1 MYWKTE
7 TNLCHEKVKRKKSEK
22 ALQGS
27 GENDY
32 AIIVIATIL
41 EREREREKEVVILI
55 LLFFIFFCKWR
66 INLKTVDLKFE
77 RLYIELGSL
86 AFHIV
91 DYLTCL
97 LFHVSDH
104 TCLITSALKW
114 PEIINN

>member
-41 EREREREKEVVILI
+41 EREREKEVVILI

-104 TCLITSALKW
+104 TCLITSAIKW

>member
-41 EREREREKEVVILI
+41 EREREREVVILI

>member
-41 EREREREKEVVILI
+41 ERERER
-55 LLFFIFFCKWR
+55 
-66 INLKTVDLKFE
+66 
-77 RLYIELGSL
+77 GSNTNTII
-86 AFHIV
+86 FHIF
-91 DYLTCL
+91 L
-97 LFHVSDH
+97 
-104 TCLITSALKW
+104 
-114 PEIINN
+114 